1 MSGSNVGEHIKELRK
16 ERNISQL
23 ELAEKLHIS
32 RQTISKWEL
41 GKSLPDSIMM
51 KDLSKIFNVSI
62 DEIINGKKISK
73 VLDKKKF
80 KWKLKNIILV
90 LFLILVIVILIFYL
104 YLNSSKIYKI
114 TGQSDKI
121 SISNGIFV
129 ETNKKIYFQLGEIIY
144 NGSLIIK
151 NMELYYVIDEE
162 KTVAYSCNNCSTH
175 NVIFTDTKNYN
186 NYFEAKKINYIIK
199 NLYLKLTFENG
210 EEDTLKLTLIRNFL
224 YNKKI
229 EESLLEKNENK
240 VSGSDLLVDNNMIL
254 KIKKNFKKKNDGYVY
269 ETILNQSVIY
279 ATYINNELLIDIK
292 KNKNVE
298 YWGYNFQSNVLTN
311 EIYEDSQL
319 KSKSTFI
326 VDSEQDDIMYK
337 KFYNIFNNLFK

>member
-16 ERNISQL
+16 EKNISQL

-51 KDLSKIFNVSI
+51 KDLSKFFNVSI

-73 VLDKKKF
+73 VLDKKRF
-80 KWKLKNIILV
+80 KWKLKNVILV

-144 NGSLIIK
+144 NDSVIIK

-162 KTVAYSCNNCSTH
+162 KTVAYSCDNCSTY

-229 EESLLEKNENK
+229 EESLLEKNENE
-240 VSGSDLLVDNNMIL
+240 VSNSDLLVDNNMML
-254 KIKKNFKKKNDGYVY
+254 KIKKNFKKKMMV
-269 ETILNQSVIY
+269 
-279 ATYINNELLIDIK
+279 TYMKLL
-292 KNKNVE
+292 
-298 YWGYNFQSNVLTN
+298 
-311 EIYEDSQL
+311 
-319 KSKSTFI
+319 
-326 VDSEQDDIMYK
+326 
-337 KFYNIFNNLFK
+337 

>member
-1 MSGSNVGEHIKELRK
+1 M
-16 ERNISQL
+16 
-23 ELAEKLHIS
+23 
-32 RQTISKWEL
+32 
-41 GKSLPDSIMM
+41 
-51 KDLSKIFNVSI
+51 
-62 DEIINGKKISK
+62 
-73 VLDKKKF
+73 
-80 KWKLKNIILV
+80 
-90 LFLILVIVILIFYL
+90 VIVILIFYL

-144 NGSLIIK
+144 NDSVIIK

-162 KTVAYSCNNCSTH
+162 KTVAYSCDNCSTY

-229 EESLLEKNENK
+229 EESLLEKNENE
-240 VSGSDLLVDNNMIL
+240 VSSSDLLVDNNMML

-269 ETILNQSVIY
+269 ETTLNQSVVY